1 MSVPS
6 YPYFDLEGGRLLL
19 AQLGSFWVR
28 IFRDTKILQEH
39 LRSSGNEQAQTYLDY
54 LEAIATVSRL
64 SIPVFHTQDWHLL
77 TIRESDAKNLA
88 SIYQEGDLVYG
99 AQTGLVEGRPAGFI
113 QTYGGQDRPDIFRIP
128 LPGAMRNAQYT
139 LQNTVTLPSAAWVY
153 GVDYTID
160 TERNTMSFASDPFN
174 NPAVAIRDVL
184 NEAGEIVD
192 REIGLWVYRGSFDLE
207 SIWTYFGYVLSM
219 RLRSSQEYKDLLN
232 ALWDMHV
239 LGPSLQGFQAF
250 LAAAAG
256 APTIIDAS
264 ETVEVIQTEGDTKLI
279 VTTTHAY
286 RVPVAA
292 TVIVSV
298 GDVLKSGDP
307 ITDAVQLVELQG
319 ANPDYSLINALA
331 VAPSFTTTEYLC
343 ELVFR
348 NERVALEYLG
358 PDDDGKVL
366 VRFEISGFPA
376 DVDLFW
382 EKANAAG
389 KASGATLA
397 ELLDQRTNKVGQP
410 PPSALPA
417 FVNPLEMV
425 VGNIMRN
432 NLFVIRMNAVSFGA
446 NAPSSTMLSFLRT
459 VIPPHTTYVVLYQL
473 GAFEEEL
480 DLIVD
485 GAEEGIGLW
494 LGPGI
499 IVEEAAASSYED
511 VSIAVRHVTPWC
523 HAEGDFST

>member
-6 YPYFDLEGGRLLL
+6 YPYFDLEAGRLLL

-28 IFRDTKILQEH
+28 IFQDTEILQEH
-39 LRSSGNEQAQTYLDY
+39 LRSSGNEQSQTYLDY
-54 LEAIATVSRL
+54 LEAVATVSRL
-64 SIPVFHTQDWHLL
+64 SIPVFHTKDWHLL
-77 TIRESDAKNLA
+77 TVRESDAKNLA

-99 AQTGLVEGRPAGFI
+99 PQTGAVEGRPTGFV
-113 QTYGGQDRPDIFRIP
+113 QTYGGQDRPDIFQIP
-128 LPGAMRNAQYT
+128 LPGVLREVRYT
-139 LQNTVTLPSAAWVY
+139 LQNTVTLPSVVWVY
-153 GVDYTID
+153 GVDYTVD
-160 TERNTMSFASDPFN
+160 SDRGVLRFASDPFK

-192 REIGLWVYRGSFDLE
+192 REIGLWVYRGAFDLE
-207 SIWTYFGYVLSM
+207 SIWIYFGYVLSM
-219 RLRSSQEYKDLLN
+219 RFRSSEEYKALLN

-256 APTIIDAS
+256 APTIIDAT
-264 ETVEVIQTEGDTKLI
+264 ETVEVVRTEGDTKLI
-279 VTTTHAY
+279 VTTTHSY

-292 TVIVSV
+292 TVLVSV
-298 GDVLKSGDP
+298 GDVLQSGDP
-307 ITDAVQLVELQG
+307 ITDAVQLSELQG
-319 ANPDYSLINALA
+319 ADPDYSLIDALSISPA
-331 VAPSFTTTEYLC
+331 FTTTDYLC
-343 ELVFR
+343 ELIFR

-382 EKANAAG
+382 EKANTAG

-410 PPSALPA
+410 PASALPA
-417 FVNPLEMV
+417 YVNPLEMV

-432 NLFVIRMNAVSFGA
+432 NLFVIRMNATSFGKD
-446 NAPSSTMLSFLRT
+446 APGSTALSFLRK

-473 GAFEEEL
+473 GAFEEEV
-480 DLIVD
+480 DLVAD

-499 IVEEAAASSYED
+499 IVEEADESSYED
-511 VSIAVRHVTPWC
+511 ASISVRHVTPWC
-523 HAEGDFST
+523 QTE